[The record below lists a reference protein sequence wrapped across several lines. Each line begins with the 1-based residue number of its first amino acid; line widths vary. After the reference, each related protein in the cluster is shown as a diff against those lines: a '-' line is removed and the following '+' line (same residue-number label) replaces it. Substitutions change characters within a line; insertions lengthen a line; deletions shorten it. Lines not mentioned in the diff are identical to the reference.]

1 MIQVKRENG
10 ERITQGDIYKNV
22 EFIEYIAEKDGN
34 IEVSKVVFPYV
45 VVLTQDCDLAQD
57 HTFRWSEKGKPN
69 QDKWLFSVLV
79 APLYNLEQIFSGE
92 HLSELNMAM
101 STISRKK
108 TPGKNLLQN
117 ETARYHYLEFPQD
130 VSLVPSVV
138 DFKHYF
144 SVNVVQLK
152 QQKAEKFVCQVGE
165 LYREN
170 LSHRFSSYLSR
181 IGLP

>member
-10 ERITQGDIYKNV
+10 DRITQGDIYKNV
-22 EFIEYIAEKDGN
+22 EFIEYVTEEGGN

-57 HTFRWSEKGKPN
+57 HTFRWSEEPKPN

-79 APLYNLEQIFSGE
+79 APLYNLEQIFTGE
-92 HLSELNMAM
+92 HLSELNMSM
-101 STISRKK
+101 GVISRKK
-108 TPGKNLLQN
+108 TPGKNLMQN
-117 ETARYHYLEFPQD
+117 ETPRYHYLEFPQE
-130 VSLVPSVV
+130 VALVPSVV

-152 QQKAEKFVCQVGE
+152 QQKADKFVCQIGE